1 MTGDRAKGT
10 QMAPILDGTAD
21 LGSWQV
27 ERDARITNAISR
39 LADWLNDLAVR
50 LFDLAGWVRGG
61 AR

>member
-21 LGSWQV
+21 IGMWQA
-27 ERDARITNAISR
+27 ERRHALTR
-39 LADWLNDLAVR
+39 LADWLNDLAVQ
-50 LFDLAGWVRGG
+50 LFDLAGRIRGG